1 MEKKDAIRWLI
12 DIPKKNSERVFIIDD
27 ITDKKL
33 TFGELHKIA
42 CMIGNDLKE
51 RGLKKEDKIAVL
63 MENSLSLVKIYFG
76 CLYLGLVVVPI
87 NPILAKNEIDYIIQ
101 HSNAKAIIV
110 NSNTKK
116 LLNVKILTRKKILT
130 LNLLDET
137 NSNYQNNDIV
147 WNLNN
152 LEFNLHFKPFH
163 GISSNDDIAITYT
176 SGTTSKP
183 KAVVHRIRDVVDN
196 AYLFGKIMGI
206 NSHNRF
212 YNMLALTYLGG
223 YYNLLLLPYVLESS
237 VVLTHTFDPKISINF
252 WNSIIKHH
260 VNTLWLVPSIMS
272 ILLEVDR
279 GNKGSKYCKKNISL
293 VLVGTAPLATKLK
306 KDFENRYG
314 VKVYEN
320 YGLSETF
327 FISTNSPKYPIYDK
341 GVGKILPGISVR
353 VIDKNG
359 KSLSFGNEGEILVK
373 SPYLMKGYHHYDKQD
388 YESKI
393 KTKWFETGD
402 LGVLSSKK
410 ILEITGRKKDLIIR
424 GGINISPQSIEDI
437 LLKHKSV
444 LECAVI
450 GVPHKIQGEEI
461 IAVVRINSPSNFEKI
476 KKELF
481 ALCKESLSQI
491 KQPAKIIQLSEFP
504 HATYGKIQKGKIRSW
519 FIQQQNELVS
529 DNGKKLISL
538 HTKDH
543 NFLPSKI
550 VNNSIEA
557 LSISYNTKV
566 YEKQRKG
573 EDVVVLSLGEAFF
586 NIPLFS
592 FEKLPHPKIYH
603 YSHSRGIPELRQKI
617 SKYFFEMYDVSF
629 DYETEIILTAGS
641 KIAIHM
647 SLMSILNPKDEVI
660 IHEPAWVSYPE
671 QIKLCQGVPVHVPY
685 YKSVYDFENYIT
697 KKTKMVIINNPN
709 NPTGKVYTL
718 DELTFLHNLAK
729 KYKLIVLSDE
739 AYSDFVLNRDDFI
752 SFANLDTKKEHSV
765 IVNSISK
772 NFGISGWRIGYVI
785 TNAKLTNQ
793 LLKLN
798 QHLITCPATILEYYV
813 AKYFDDIINITKPQI
828 IELVKKRQEVIKY
841 MDSISLKYLPGN
853 TTFYI
858 FTSIAD
864 SKLSSNEFCSHLLQ
878 NYHVSTVPGIGYGKS
893 CDDFIRVSVGSENID
908 RIKKGLRSIKEL
920 IAKTSH

>member
-1 MEKKDAIRWLI
+1 MKKDVIDWLI
-12 DIPKKNSERVFIIDD
+12 NIPKKNSERVFIIDD
-27 ITDKKL
+27 ICDETL
-33 TFGELHKIA
+33 TFGQLNKVA
-42 CMIGNDLKE
+42 CVVGNSLKE
-51 RGLKKEDKIAVL
+51 LGLKKGDRIAIL

-76 CLYLGLVVVPI
+76 CLYSGLVVVPI
-87 NPILAKNEIDYIIQ
+87 NPILTKNEIGYIIE
-101 HSNAKAIIV
+101 HSNAKVIIV
-110 NSNTKK
+110 SSDTKK
-116 LLNVKILTRKKILT
+116 LINANLLARKKKLVLSIF
-130 LNLLDET
+130 NET
-137 NSNYQNNDIV
+137 NPIYQNNDIV
-147 WNLNN
+147 WNLNE
-152 LEFNLHFKPFH
+152 LKFNPYFKPFQ
-163 GISSNDDIAITYT
+163 GVSSNDDIAIVYT

-196 AYLFGKIMGI
+196 ARVFGKIMGI

-212 YNMLALTYLGG
+212 YNILALTYLGG

-237 VVLTHTFDPKISINF
+237 VVLAHVFDPKMAVNF
-252 WNSIIKHH
+252 WDPVIKHR
-260 VNTLWLVPSIMS
+260 VNILWLVPSIMS

-279 GNKGSKYCKKNISL
+279 GNKGGDYCKKNISL
-293 VLVGTAPLATKLK
+293 LLVGTAPLSTKLK

-314 VKVYEN
+314 VQAYEN
-320 YGLSETF
+320 YGLSETLF
-327 FISTNSPKYPIYDK
+327 VSTNSPKHLLYNR
-341 GVGKILPGISVR
+341 GVGKVLPDVSIR
-353 VIDKNG
+353 IIDKNG
-359 KSLSFGNEGEILVK
+359 KLLSAGNEGEILVK
-373 SPYLMKGYHHYDKQD
+373 SPYLMKGYHDYDKQD
-388 YESKI
+388 LESKI

-402 LGVLSSKK
+402 LGILSKNK

-424 GGINISPQSIEDI
+424 GGINISPKSIEDV
-437 LLKHKSV
+437 LLKHRSI

-450 GVPHKIQGEEI
+450 GIPHKIQGEEI
-461 IAVVRINSPSNFEKI
+461 IAVVRVNFPSNFRKI

-481 ALCKESLSQI
+481 SLCKENLAQI

-504 HATYGKIQKGKIRSW
+504 HATYGKIQKNKIRAW
-519 FIQQQNELVS
+519 FIQKQKELDNINE
-529 DNGKKLISL
+529 KKSAILQI
-538 HTKDH
+538 KDH
-543 NFLPSKI
+543 NFVPSKI
-550 VNNSIEA
+550 VNKSIEA

-592 FEKLPHPKIYH
+592 FERLPHPKTYH

-629 DYETEIILTAGS
+629 DYETEIIITAGS

-647 SLMSILNPKDEVI
+647 SLMSILNPNDEVI

-671 QIKLCQGVPVHVPY
+671 QIKLCHGIPIRIPY

-697 KKTKMVIINNPN
+697 KKTKMIIINNPN

-729 KYKLIVLSDE
+729 KYKLIILSDE

-752 SFANLDTKKEHSV
+752 SFANLDTKKEHSI

-785 TNAKLTNQ
+785 TNAKLINQ

-798 QHLITCPATILEYYV
+798 QHLITCSPTILEYYV
-813 AKYFDDIINITKPQI
+813 AKYFDNIINITKPQI
-828 IELVKKRQEVIKY
+828 ADLVKKRQEIIRF

-893 CDDFIRVSVGSENID
+893 CDGFIRVSVGAETTD
-908 RIKKGLRSIKEL
+908 RIKNGLQSIKEL
-920 IAKTSH
+920 VSKTSH